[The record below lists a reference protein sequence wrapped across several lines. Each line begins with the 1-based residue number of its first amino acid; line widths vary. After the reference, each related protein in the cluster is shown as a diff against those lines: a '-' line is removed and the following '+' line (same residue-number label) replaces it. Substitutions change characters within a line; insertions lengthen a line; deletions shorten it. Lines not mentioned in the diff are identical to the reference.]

1 MSNLTPIAYGELA
14 KFSLSISP
22 VGGLTPADYDYR
34 VRLFVDE
41 RRFVE
46 VPKSEVKDEDGQLIF
61 YADTKKIGVG
71 IVLARIIADIPDGS
85 APNFARRMEAVV
97 ATNSYIYR

>member
-1 MSNLTPIAYGELA
+1 MSSLTPIAYGELA
-14 KFSLSISP
+14 KFSLSIAP
-22 VGGLTPADYDYR
+22 VDGLTPADYDYR

-46 VPKSEVKDEDGQLIF
+46 VEKSEVVDEDGQLVF

-71 IVLARIIADIPDGS
+71 IVLARIIANIPDGS
-85 APNFARRMEAVV
+85 APNMVRRMEAVV